1 MQLQLMDRQIVYPF
15 SSSQFEDAWL
25 MWKAYKK
32 EQFRFTYKFMG
43 EQAALKA
50 LGEDSGYNEELA
62 VQMINRA
69 MANGYRGIFPI
80 KGIVKQSSIFDQ
92 LSERYK

>member
-1 MQLQLMDRQIVYPF
+1 MIYPF
-15 SSSQFEDAWL
+15 NSDNFLQVWEY
-25 MWKAYKK
+25 WKAYKK
-32 EQFRFTYKFMG
+32 EQFKFTYKPMG

-80 KGIVKQSSIFDQ
+80 KTNLINNGKQKSLFEQ
-92 LSERYK
+92 LTEARNK

>member
-1 MQLQLMDRQIVYPF
+1 MTVVYPF
-15 SSSQFEDAWL
+15 NSSRFEDAWL
-25 MWKAYKK
+25 VWKAYKK
-32 EQFRFTYKFMG
+32 EQFKFTYKPIG

-50 LGEDSGYNEELA
+50 LGEDSGNNEELA

-80 KGIVKQSSIFDQ
+80 KTNIQTNKPKTIFEQMTDNY
-92 LSERYK
+92 ER